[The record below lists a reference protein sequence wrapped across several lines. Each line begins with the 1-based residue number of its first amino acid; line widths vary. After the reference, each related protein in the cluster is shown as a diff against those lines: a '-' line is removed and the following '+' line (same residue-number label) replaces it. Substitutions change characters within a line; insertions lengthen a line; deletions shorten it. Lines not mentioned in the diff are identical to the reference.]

1 MQLSEILGN
10 IDSYKHK
17 IWLHSHNLCL
27 LFRNGHSMRAQPSVS
42 ECVTSFVRLPKSRL
56 KLS

>member
-42 ECVTSFVRLPKSRL
+42 ECVRTSVRLPKSRL
-56 KLS
+56 